1 MNRKRGVN
9 NENKLLYDPNQRQQ
23 RRLGAFSMQEI
34 EEPEEETVEEN
45 EQDESIESEEQ
56 ETLQNNGQQVNE
68 EIPQNNN
75 VVKESL
81 AQAKKVAGNTAKTAV
96 KNVAKKAGSAVA
108 KVAGQIAM
116 KLLAFIIA
124 NPWVLAIL
132 GIAVLIIIFIVI
144 LVGGSSESTGEGYY
158 DKQCNFNESV
168 VTLTT
173 CNTTETTEMPL
184 DKYVIGTTYS
194 LVKDGTYSNE
204 TIKALM
210 VVIKTNALSYGG
222 YNSSDKDLTLDDCS
236 IPFVSVADGDSD
248 LYDSL
253 SNIYNEIENNIY
265 VASSY
270 QEVISSMSAADALP
284 INDSIISQM
293 ETLASESNQYNTILD
308 NIYNNSENIV
318 NSAAGTIYVGDS
330 RTQGM
335 VLAGAIDAVNAVYG
349 VGYGYNWFIGNGS
362 FNANNTNATSG
373 AIAAVN
379 SKIGSGSYNIVIWLG
394 VNDYTNFSAED
405 YYNKYYELAT
415 GDWKNQNIYIVA
427 VGPVDDNLAQNVDNA
442 GINNFNNEM
451 ANLIRNTNVNNLHY
465 INLNY
470 SIQSYDSMGVHY
482 SNADYVEIH
491 EQISNNITTG
501 RNVDLAIYDLSTYC
515 TFYTVTENDAY
526 WWPIGSTNA
535 TNGNVYGGNPST
547 TNVSS
552 PYGPRTINGIYS
564 FHKGVDIAATCNQ
577 NVIIATKSGTVT
589 KVNDTC
595 PSYGSY
601 QNDCGG
607 GYGNYVMI
615 DHGDGT
621 SSVYAH
627 MYSGSVTVNVGDT
640 VQQGEK
646 VGMMGSSG
654 SSTGCHLHFEIRIN
668 DSQVDPLEY
677 ISADNPRPVVRNI
690 SIDAGSEGGQQAVCQ
705 ALLDSGFSENATIG
719 IMVNVNAESGFRT
732 DAVEY
737 SSGYTI
743 DNIYSAPADVAAGF
757 GLFQWS
763 FGRRI
768 NVINYARNNGMD
780 PTSLQA
786 QLEYFVQELNTSY
799 PVTLKYVTGN
809 YSAYDIATNFCLD
822 FERPANKNTTCP
834 NRATNYVDMFTS
846 YVKNGCS

>member
-1 MNRKRGVN
+1 MDRKRGVN

-23 RRLGAFSMQEI
+23 RRLGAFSMEQNND
-34 EEPEEETVEEN
+34 VEDEVQSSSESEN
-45 EQDESIESEEQ
+45 ENLDVQDNSE
-56 ETLQNNGQQVNE
+56 QVNADTNE
-68 EIPQNNN
+68 NSTPSTLEQTKN
-75 VVKESL
+75 V
-81 AQAKKVAGNTAKTAV
+81 ATDTAKRAASNTVKTA
-96 KNVAKKAGSAVA
+96 AKKAGSAVA
-108 KVAGQIAM
+108 KVAGKVAM
-116 KLLAFIIA
+116 KIFAFLLA
-124 NPWVLAIL
+124 NPWLLAII
-132 GIAVLIIIFIVI
+132 GIIVLIFIIIII
-144 LVGGSSESTGEGYY
+144 LGGDTEAHGDGYY
-158 DKQCNFNESV
+158 DAQCNFNESV

-173 CNTTETTEMPL
+173 CNTDETKELPL
-184 DKYVIGTTYS
+184 DKYVIGATYS
-194 LVKDGTYSNE
+194 LIQGGDYSDE
-204 TIKALM
+204 AIKALM
-210 VVIKTNALSYGG
+210 IVVKTNALSYGG
-222 YNSSDKDLTLDDCS
+222 YSSSAKDLSLDDCS
-236 IPFVSVADGDSD
+236 NPFVDVASEDSE
-248 LYDSL
+248 LYNHL
-253 SNIYNEIENNIY
+253 SEVYTEIENNLY
-265 VASSY
+265 VSVSY
-270 QEVISSMSAADALP
+270 KNVISTMSSVDALP
-284 INDSIISQM
+284 IDDSIITQM
-293 ETLASESNQYNTILD
+293 ETLASEGNQYSTILD
-308 NIYNNSENIV
+308 NIYNNDENVV
-318 NSAAGTIYVGDS
+318 NNARNTIYVGDS

-335 VLAGAIDAVNAVYG
+335 LLAGAIDSANTVYG
-349 VGYGYNWFIGNGS
+349 SGYGYNWFIGNGTFS
-362 FNANNTNATSG
+362 SSNTNATSG
-373 AIAAVN
+373 AITAIN
-379 SKIGSGSYNIVIWLG
+379 SKIANGSYNIVIWLG
-394 VNDYTNFSAED
+394 VNDYAGVSAQQ
-405 YYNKYYELAT
+405 YYDSYYELAT
-415 GDWKNQNIYIVA
+415 GDWQNQNIYIVA
-427 VGPVDDNLAQNVDNA
+427 VGPVDDNLATNVSNS
-442 GINNFNNEM
+442 GIDNFNNEM
-451 ANLIRNTNVNNLHY
+451 ESLIRNSNVTNLHF
-465 INLNY
+465 IDLNY
-470 SIQSYDSMGVHY
+470 SIQSYDSMGLHY
-482 SNADYVEIH
+482 SNSDYIEIH
-491 EQISNNITTG
+491 EQINNRITTG
-501 RNVDLAIYDLSTYC
+501 RNTDLAVYNLADYC

-526 WWPIGSTNA
+526 WWPIGSSTA

-547 TNVSS
+547 TYVSS
-552 PYGPRTINGIYS
+552 PYGPRTINGINS
-564 FHKGVDIAATCNQ
+564 FHKGVDIAAACNE

-589 KVNDTC
+589 TVNDSC

-607 GYGNYVMI
+607 GYGNYVII

-627 MYSGSVTVNVGDT
+627 MYLNSITVQVGDT

-768 NVINYARNNGMD
+768 NVINYARNNGME

-834 NRATNYVDMFTS
+834 NRATTYVDMFTE